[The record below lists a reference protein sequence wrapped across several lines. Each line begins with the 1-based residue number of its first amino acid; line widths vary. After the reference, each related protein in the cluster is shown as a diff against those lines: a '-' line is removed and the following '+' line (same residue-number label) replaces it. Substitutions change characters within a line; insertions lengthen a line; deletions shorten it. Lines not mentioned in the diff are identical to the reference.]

1 MKLEGTNKNINVI
14 KLNLLVVNF
23 NLIIVRYGEIALKGK
38 AVRKRFEDVLI
49 TNIKNALKMNN
60 ISSKIEKEWGRIYIC
75 IDNVKES
82 IDILRKIFGI
92 ISISPALQTKS
103 DMNSISK
110 LSLKISKN
118 KINEKKSFAIRTTRT
133 GIHDFSSQDVSIK
146 IGEDI
151 VKKTNAKV
159 NLTTPDFELFIEI
172 RNDKAYLFT
181 EKIRCI
187 GGMPIGSQGNIL
199 AILDSKSS
207 ILASWYLMKR
217 GCKISFLV
225 IKKTN
230 LDVLKSFL
238 NYWFVKPNYM
248 FVGSKDKLKNKI
260 KIITEKNN
268 FNAIVTSHTIYDS
281 SKNALSEIKQLKKH
295 INLPILNPLISMNQ
309 EEINKKCME
318 IGLQI

>member
-1 MKLEGTNKNINVI
+1 MNYNLVI
-14 KLNLLVVNF
+14 
-23 NLIIVRYGEIALKGK
+23 IRYGEIALKGK

-49 TNIKNALKMNN
+49 SNIKNVLKMNN
-60 ISSKIEKEWGRIYIC
+60 ISSKIEKEWGRIFIY

-82 IDILRKIFGI
+82 IDILKKIFGI

-110 LSLKISKN
+110 LSLKISEN
-118 KINEKKSFAIRTTRT
+118 KINEKKSFAVRTTRA

-146 IGEDI
+146 IGKDI
-151 VKKTNAKV
+151 VKRTNAKV
-159 NLTTPDFELFIEI
+159 NLTNPDFELFIEI

-181 EKIRCI
+181 EKIRCV
-187 GGMPIGSQGNIL
+187 GGLPMGSQGAIL
-199 AILDSKSS
+199 ALVDSKSS
-207 ILASWYLMKR
+207 ILAAWYLMKR

-248 FVGSKDKLKNKI
+248 FVDSNDKLKDKI

-268 FNAIVTSHTIYDS
+268 FYAIVTSHTIFDS
-281 SKNALSEIKQLKKH
+281 SKNIFSDIKQFKKH

>member
-1 MKLEGTNKNINVI
+1 M
-14 KLNLLVVNF
+14 NF

-38 AVRKRFEDVLI
+38 AVRKRFEDILI
-49 TNIKNALKMNN
+49 SNITKAFKMNN
-60 ISSKIEKEWGRIYIC
+60 ISSKIEKEWGRIYIY

-118 KINEKKSFAIRTTRT
+118 KINEKKSFAVRTTRT
-133 GIHDFSSQDVSIK
+133 GKHDFSSQDVSIK

-151 VKKTNAKV
+151 LKKTNAKV
-159 NLTTPDFELFIEI
+159 NLTAPDFELFIEI

-181 EKIRCI
+181 KKIRCV
-187 GGMPIGSQGNIL
+187 GGMPMGSQGTIL
-199 AILDSKSS
+199 ALVDSKSS
-207 ILASWYLMKR
+207 ILAAWYLMKR

-238 NYWFVKPNYM
+238 NYWFVKPNYI
-248 FVGSKDKLKNKI
+248 FLDSEDKLKNKI
-260 KIITEKNN
+260 KIITKKNI
-268 FNAIVTSHTIYDS
+268 FDAIVTSHTIYDS
-281 SKNALSEIKQLKKH
+281 SKNVLTEIKQFKKH
-295 INLPILNPLISMNQ
+295 FSLPILHPLISMNQ

-318 IGLQI
+318 IGIQI